1 MNILS
6 FSQSQSSYQDRK
18 LLRCIERGLQKF
30 DSKLCPIVFS
40 KFEVDYGLSKED
52 IIRSPDLF
60 LRTLQQIF
68 RFGSQYV
75 EKEIVKEI
83 KMEFG
88 FENHEYIGFVNT
100 VIAIRQQVMATV

>member
-18 LLRCIERGLQKF
+18 LLRCIERVLQKF

-40 KFEVDYGLSKED
+40 KFEVDYGLSKQD
-52 IIRSPDLF
+52 VIRSPDLF
-60 LRTLQQIF
+60 LRILQQIF

-83 KMEFG
+83 KIEFG
-88 FENHEYIGFVNT
+88 IKNDEYAGFVNT
-100 VIAIRQQVMATV
+100 VLAIRQQVMATA